1 VDDPVPDGVG
11 LPELRQRV
19 AEAGGVGAQVGGAE
33 QLVVGAEQ
41 P

>member
-11 LPELRQRV
+11 SPELRQRFT
-19 AEAGGVGAQVGGAE
+19 EAGGVGAQVRRSLE
-33 QLVVGAEQ
+33 VVVVAEQ